1 MIWDIQGSP
10 EGRCSVLVSYLA
22 NEIEGICGKEILL
35 ASDQLE
41 EVASAIECFLKEK
54 GADSPDERYLV
65 VLAARALQSVGEERA
80 ARRLFVLG
88 SGLVTPSEWEV
99 TGGNAVWVVDLR
111 QMTVDGQTALEMV
124 FFTSLQIVLDAIAEV
139 WDETDGRGTLG
150 LKHVCQTASGLLGGG
165 GRKGS
170 LNAMAAEIVDMCEHK
185 LERIGEVRGW
195 KESPRILNLDLHG

>member
-35 ASDQLE
+35 ASDQVE
-41 EVASAIECFLKEK
+41 EVASAIESFLTEE
-54 GADSPDERYLV
+54 GAESPDERYLV
-65 VLAARALQSVGEERA
+65 VLAAKALQSVGEERA

-124 FFTSLQIVLDAIAEV
+124 FFTSLHIVLDAIAEV

-150 LKHVCQTASGLLGGG
+150 LKHVCQTASGLLGGVE
-165 GRKGS
+165 RKGRLS
-170 LNAMAAEIVDMCEHK
+170 ALAAEIVDVCERK

-195 KESPRILNLDLHG
+195 KESPRILNLDLQG